1 MHIYIDLLIFSNVN
15 CILIPNLDSANIT
28 EERQWVKTME
38 RVKNQG
44 NHGN

>member
-15 CILIPNLDSANIT
+15 YILIPNLDCTNIT
-28 EERQWVKTME
+28 EERQWVKIIE

-44 NHGN
+44 NRGN